1 MIVECLTFFKKHS
14 SNYEI
19 LFFRLCPLIAKM
31 ELLKSEND
39 EFHEACLRGDLD
51 KVTHLLSRK
60 EEIVVK
66 LLDKKF
72 ALESAVWH
80 GYPQIVELLLRIG
93 VNVNQRGRL
102 IGFRPLHLACAKQ
115 GNLTIAKILLDNG
128 ADINATVKIFKE
140 TALHY
145 AVLHQKTSITKL
157 LLKNGCKTNVRN
169 HDGLTTLEIA
179 LDKGF
184 VGIVKL
190 MAFHNK

>member
-1 MIVECLTFFKKHS
+1 
-14 SNYEI
+14 
-19 LFFRLCPLIAKM
+19 M
-31 ELLKSEND
+31 ELLKPEN
-39 EFHEACLRGDLD
+39 ENNVTFVFHEVCIRGNID
-51 KVTHLLSRK
+51 KITNLTKRK
-60 EEIVVK
+60 EEIDVK
-66 LLDKKF
+66 QLDKKHT
-72 ALESAVWH
+72 LKRTVQNEDS
-80 GYPQIVELLLRIG
+80 GIVQSLLRIG
-93 VNVNQRGRL
+93 VNVNQKHSPTG
-102 IGFRPLHLACAKQ
+102 IRPLHYACAAW
-115 GNLTIAKILLDNG
+115 GNLAIAKILLDNG